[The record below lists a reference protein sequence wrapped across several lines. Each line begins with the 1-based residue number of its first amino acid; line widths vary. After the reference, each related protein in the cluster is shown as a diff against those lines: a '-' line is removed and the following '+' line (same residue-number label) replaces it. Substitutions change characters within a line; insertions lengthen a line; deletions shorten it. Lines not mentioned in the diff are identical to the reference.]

1 LLYGILKIALAKS
14 KSENDFF
21 VAKQYDNKNYF
32 CVTNTTYALSWTTTE
47 VDEKLE
53 QGIVQ
58 RDRTLRTII
67 LLYQYSATVY

>member
-1 LLYGILKIALAKS
+1 MICLEKS
-14 KSENDFF
+14 KNENDFF
-21 VAKQYDNKNYF
+21 VAKHYYNNYF

-58 RDRTLRTII
+58 RVTGH
-67 LLYQYSATVY
+67 YVQ

>member
-1 LLYGILKIALAKS
+1 MICLAKS

-21 VAKQYDNKNYF
+21 ITKKHNNMNYF

-47 VDEKLE
+47 VGEKLE

-58 RDRTLRTII
+58 RVTGH
-67 LLYQYSATVY
+67 YVQ